1 MTFNQAANAILD
13 MFKTRYRVVDKNGKE
28 VCITNIREQA
38 ALMAEICNGDFIEI
52 ES

>member
-13 MFKTRYRVVDKNGKE
+13 MFKTRYRVVDENGKE
-28 VCITNIREQA
+28 VCITNTREQA

>member
-13 MFKTRYRVVDKNGKE
+13 MFKTRYRVVDENGKE
-28 VCITNIREQA
+28 VCITNTREQA
-38 ALMAEICNGDFIEI
+38 ALMSETCKGDFIAI